1 MNLPMA
7 EHPRLRTARK
17 LETEI
22 SELAGH
28 LAAATCRFLLLIAE
42 FDHLDG
48 WVGHR
53 SCAQWLSW
61 RCALSPSAAREH
73 VRIGHALHKFTLIRE
88 AFAAGRLSYSKVRAI
103 TRVADHHNEA
113 ELVQTALVTT
123 AAQLER
129 IVRGMRRA
137 TRSQITE
144 RHHRRTVSWHWGED
158 GMLVLHARLDPD
170 EGALTIAALTA
181 AQAAEPSPPRPT
193 TAAGARE
200 ATTTTNPPED
210 TATDARE
217 HTSAETGP
225 DGAAETDPGAITET
239 RGDPTAETREHATA
253 DARRDASAETRE
265 APHTPAR
272 RLADTAEE
280 CGDPADPSA
289 TRADAF
295 SAIMTSYLGSGAQDA
310 TDAEA
315 FHVIVLTNA
324 STLTTEDAE
333 HAKDADPTTP
343 GEAATAA
350 SRDADQADAGDDQ
363 RDRPG
368 GVTEQG
374 TALPRDTVLRLACT
388 AAVTP
393 ARISE
398 DGTPMDIGRKTR
410 KLTAPLRRALRL
422 RDSGSC
428 RYPGCTARR
437 RLHAHHIRHWADGGP
452 TTLSNLISLCPAH
465 HWAVHEGGHRLRVDD
480 TRRLSVVR
488 PDGRILVSAP
498 SIGPGDASL
507 VTANEHITA
516 NTIGPGWD
524 GTPVDLGN
532 AVLALLQPA
541 LADDGRDRDP
551 GSGQSAA

>member
-1 MNLPMA
+1 MNLPIA

-73 VRIGHALHKFTLIRE
+73 VRIGHALHEFTLIRE

-103 TRVADHHNEA
+103 TRVANRHNEA
-113 ELVQTALVTT
+113 ELVETALVTT

-129 IVRGMRRA
+129 IVRGMRQA

-144 RHHRRTVSWHWGED
+144 RHYRRTVSWHWAED

-170 EGALTIAALTA
+170 EGALTLAALTA
-181 AQAAEPSPPRPT
+181 AQAAEPSTPRPA
-193 TAAGARE
+193 TAAGAGE
-200 ATTTTNPPED
+200 ATTTNPPPN
-210 TATDARE
+210 ATTNAQEHTSAETREHTSTETRE
-217 HTSAETGP
+217 HTSAETGV
-225 DGAAETDPGAITET
+225 D
-239 RGDPTAETREHATA
+239 ATA
-253 DARRDASAETRE
+253 DARPDASAETRDE
-265 APHTPAR
+265 HHAQAR
-272 RLADTAEE
+272 RPADRPEA
-280 CGDPADPSA
+280 CGGPADPSI

-295 SAIMTSYLGSGAQDA
+295 SAIMTSYLGAGARDA

-315 FHVIVLTNA
+315 FHVVVLTNA
-324 STLTTEDAE
+324 STLTAEDA
-333 HAKDADPTTP
+333 APTTSRTAAPTTSRTVDPTTSH
-343 GEAATAA
+343 EFDQSDA
-350 SRDADQADAGDDQ
+350 SDDHD
-363 RDRPG
+363 DRPG

-437 RLHAHHIRHWADGGP
+437 RLHAHHIRHWANRGP
-452 TTLSNLISLCPAH
+452 TALSNLISLCPAH

-480 TRRLSVVR
+480 TRQLKVIR
-488 PDGRILVSAP
+488 PDGRVLVSAP

-507 VTANEHITA
+507 LTTDDHITA
-516 NTIGPGWD
+516 TTIGPGWD
-524 GTPVDLGN
+524 GTPLDLGD
-532 AVLALLQPA
+532 AVLTLLHPVPT
-541 LADDGRDRDP
+541 DDGRDEQP
-551 GSGQSAA
+551 ASGESAA